1 MSSPI
6 MSKCSVLPVLA
17 CAAAL
22 ASAAPA
28 ASAAP
33 GAGLLPALESQATA
47 SGLVERVL
55 AVGTCGGKTCYVQAG
70 KGVFGSIKFYCRP
83 NPPCPTNC
91 PKSGCSAR

>member
-6 MSKCSVLPVLA
+6 MSTCKILPVLT

-22 ASAAPA
+22 AFTAPA
-28 ASAAP
+28 ALAAP
-33 GAGLLPALESQATA
+33 GGALLPALEPQTTS
-47 SGLVERVL
+47 SSLVERVL
-55 AVGTCGGKTCYVQAG
+55 AVGTCGGKTCYVKAG